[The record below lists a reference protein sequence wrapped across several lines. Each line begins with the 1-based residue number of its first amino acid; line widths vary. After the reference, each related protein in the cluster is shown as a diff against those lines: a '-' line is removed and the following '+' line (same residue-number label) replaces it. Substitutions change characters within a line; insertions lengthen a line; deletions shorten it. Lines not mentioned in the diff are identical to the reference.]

1 MGAIKQWL
9 VGAFILLIMLVL
21 LLVTVMLVI
30 NTVQSTVE
38 QTTQKAIN
46 PLAEALNPLTDS
58 SKQLNTQVAMVL
70 HPTPTIIPDPITIIN
85 EVRSLARLETI
96 QYSVEKVIR
105 AEEGQSSLALL
116 FGDKLIFVAHG
127 TVIAGVDLGKMGDSD
142 IKIDGKSL
150 TINLPEPEVFVS
162 TLNNDKSYVY
172 DRATG
177 IFQKPDSNLETQ
189 ARQTAEAE
197 VLKAATD
204 DGILDQAKINA
215 ENYLARL
222 LRNLGYN
229 EVHFIYHKTGS
240 E

>member
-1 MGAIKQWL
+1 MNAVKQWL
-9 VGAFILLIMLVL
+9 VGGFVFLLMLVM
-21 LLVTVMLVI
+21 LLVILMLVI
-30 NTVQSTVE
+30 NTVQSTIE
-38 QTTQKAIN
+38 QTTQKALN
-46 PLAEALNPLTDS
+46 PIADAISPLTDS

-105 AEEGQSSLALL
+105 AEEGQNSLPVL

-127 TVIAGVDLGKMGDSD
+127 TVIAGVDLGKMGDTD
-142 IKIDGKSL
+142 IKIDGKTLSV
-150 TINLPEPEVFVS
+150 NLPEPEVFVS
-162 TLNNDKSYVY
+162 TLDNDKSYVY
-172 DRATG
+172 DRETG
-177 IFQKPDSNLETQ
+177 LLQKPDASLETQ

-197 VLKAATD
+197 VLKAAED
-204 DGILDQAKINA
+204 DGILSQAKINA

-229 EVHFIYHKTGS
+229 EVHFSYHK
-240 E
+240 

>member
-1 MGAIKQWL
+1 MGLIKQWL
-9 VGAFILLIMLVL
+9 VGFFVLLLMLIL

-38 QTTQKAIN
+38 KTTQNAIN
-46 PLAEALNPLTDS
+46 PLAQAISPLTDS

-70 HPTPTIIPDPITIIN
+70 HPTPTIIPDPITIVN

-105 AEEGQSSLALL
+105 AEEGQSSLSLL

-127 TVIAGVDLGKMGDSD
+127 TVIAGVDLGKMTDGD
-142 IKIDGKSL
+142 IKIDGKIL
-150 TINLPEPEVFVS
+150 NVNLPEPEVFVS
-162 TLNNDKSYVY
+162 TLNNEKSYVY

-177 IFQKPDSNLETQ
+177 ILQKPDANLETQ
-189 ARQTAEAE
+189 ARQVAEAE
-197 VLKAATD
+197 ILKAAKD

-222 LRNLGYN
+222 LRTLGYI
-229 EVHFIYHKTGS
+229 EVHFTYHK
-240 E
+240 